1 MGLPGRGHSWKMIKQ
16 TKKPKNGK
24 KWKNEK
30 TEKAV
35 IIFFGNRYQ
44 QSYVDVIVH

>member
-1 MGLPGRGHSWKMIKQ
+1 MKNDK
-16 TKKPKNGK
+16 TNKKAK
-24 KWKNEK
+24 KWKNGK

-35 IIFFGNRYQ
+35 IIFFRNRYQ